1 VSLNEVIPDKTVVID
16 RIDGGRGVRR
26 KLMDLGL
33 IPGVPVRMVNSD
45 RGGPLV
51 ISVMGRD
58 VALGRGMASRVIVR

>member
-1 VSLNEVIPDKTVVID
+1 MSLNEVIPDKTVVID
-16 RIDGGRGVRR
+16 RIDGGRNVRR